1 MQIVQLLKT
10 HKKIVAIACA
20 AIIICSFAAATI
32 ITRRME
38 QTEPAEQ
45 EIVPPGRIYDAGL
58 FGDNVVIHD
67 STEGEIVITPKTAA
81 SGNEVENGNVAVSD
95 ADAVPLVAA
104 PLQTVSDP
112 EAIWTE
118 ETYAG
123 NHTPIEKAQMADGS
137 IGVLTIPKLALSVN
151 VYESPD
157 NMEAMS
163 KGVAHFPSTSA
174 WDGNVSMSAH
184 NINFDGSNGYF
195 MYLYTL
201 EKGDSVT
208 YQTALGERA
217 YTVESVSTIAASDWT
232 PTGYTDDNR
241 LTMITCISGQPDKR
255 LCVTAIENSAV

>member
-1 MQIVQLLKT
+1 MLQILKT
-10 HKKIVAIACA
+10 HKKIVAIACT
-20 AIIICSFAAATI
+20 AIILCSFAAAI
-32 ITRRME
+32 IVSNSVK
-38 QTEPAEQ
+38 PAEQ
-45 EIVPPGRIYDAGL
+45 EIVPPGRIYDAGA
-58 FGDNVVIHD
+58 FGDDVVIHD
-67 STEGEIVITPKTAA
+67 STEGEIVITAKTAA

-112 EAIWTE
+112 EAIWNNVDA
-118 ETYAG
+118 YAG

-255 LCVTAIENSAV
+255 LCVTAIENSAA